1 MDKCKGLLFRVTMK
15 TEDQILTAAAGL
27 LEKGGV
33 AAVTTRAVCQVAGV
47 TAPTL
52 YHHFGDKDGLLRA
65 VVAQGVTT
73 FMTKKRANRQTAD
86 ALADLKRGWDG
97 WIAFA
102 LERPKLFHLMVEST
116 RSDPSTNQEAFVLMR
131 AIVERLGN
139 TGRLTTNVDTAART
153 IWAAANGVL
162 TLFMQGTPAAEIKPS
177 SELLFDALMA
187 KLVRPK

>member
-1 MDKCKGLLFRVTMK
+1 MK
-15 TEDQILTAAAGL
+15 TEDKILTAAACL

-33 AAVTTRAVCQVAGV
+33 AAVTTRAVCKAAEV

-65 VVAQGVTT
+65 VVAQGVTM

-86 ALADLKRGWDG
+86 AVADLKRGWDG
-97 WIAFA
+97 WMVFA
-102 LERPKLFHLMVEST
+102 LQRPKLFHLMIENT
-116 RSDPSTNQEAFVLMR
+116 RSNPSTSQEAFALMR

-139 TGRLTTNVDTAART
+139 KGRLTTDVDTAPGT
-153 IWAAANGVL
+153 IWAAASGVL
-162 TLFMQGTPAAEIKPS
+162 NLFMQGPPAAEIKPS

-187 KLVRPK
+187 KLLRPKEAADGPPG